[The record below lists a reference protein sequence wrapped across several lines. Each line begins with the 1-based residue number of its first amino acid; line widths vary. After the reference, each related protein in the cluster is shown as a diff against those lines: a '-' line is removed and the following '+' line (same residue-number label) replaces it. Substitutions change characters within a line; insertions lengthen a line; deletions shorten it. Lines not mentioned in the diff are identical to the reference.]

1 MISTHQP
8 KRGFASVFVKETER
22 EEEREKR
29 GRRSRRTRIL
39 EEKALSG
46 DVLTAQE
53 KIRMLAFLVYIN
65 KSFVCFGGS
74 KNTRIFLPLTKKK
87 QKNTQKVFRAN
98 SETKISLLLSGIV
111 CNYE

>member
-65 KSFVCFGGS
+65 KSFALKGIKLQECFD
-74 KNTRIFLPLTKKK
+74 L
-87 QKNTQKVFRAN
+87 
-98 SETKISLLLSGIV
+98 
-111 CNYE
+111 

>member
-29 GRRSRRTRIL
+29 GRRSKRTLIL
-39 EEKALSG
+39 EEQSLSG

-53 KIRMLAFLVYIN
+53 KIRKLAFLVFIK
-65 KSFVCFGGS
+65 KSFALEGQKLQECFD
-74 KNTRIFLPLTKKK
+74 L
-87 QKNTQKVFRAN
+87 
-98 SETKISLLLSGIV
+98 
-111 CNYE
+111 